1 MVGRDLVLHL
11 GPGQF
16 MHAAFAG
23 SRYQIVSVASRIQDV
38 DVARAVSA
46 RVVRSVDEIPVS
58 VCVRA
63 DT

>member
-1 MVGRDLVLHL
+1 
-11 GPGQF
+11 